1 MSDFS
6 LLDIVNLVRQEINK
20 TQIGSVKKITGPA
33 GEKGATGEPGG
44 PGIQG
49 PRGDK
54 GPAGPVGPQG
64 NQGKKGD
71 KGVKGDDGTDGI
83 GVARIEQDLDD
94 SIIMHMTDGNSYVI
108 EMPILDKQGNP
119 TEVHYKAAGGG
130 GGGGIVDL
138 SRYVKRPSDTHDGK
152 WLVYREPDG
161 SNQGE
166 WSPAT
171 TDLISTNSSM
181 VFRDSKGRFKSASD
195 VPELNNQLEV
205 NRFLWD
211 EIEKLNQ
218 APEVPEL
225 PEDRLPIFAED
236 EPTKYPHAEDDEP
249 DDLEIG
255 DQWYKVTDPDFDYD
269 SPDPEGLDL
278 HTWTEVGSGNFEW
291 VLVEPPAE
299 YVDKSG
305 DKMTG
310 NLEMVK
316 KDGVDPVIETRYL
329 SSGENSNLHL
339 QHDGNTRIY
348 VGNDEVAVTKRLQLN
363 QEGVDPNHAVTKK
376 YVDDADAH
384 LQVKIDELEQE
395 IDVIAPRLDAAQY
408 TYTDSPAVK
417 PGEMHI
423 VSGTFTG
430 ANDILFFNDEALDGN
445 VHTWAAV
452 DVGDYIEITDTNE
465 KNRTADN
472 YAMYLV
478 NKAPEGT
485 GMKQIEVSIAKGQG
499 VPVVGDVVD
508 AKAFQLG
515 DNEIHDLDG
524 RYLLNGGE
532 TTLKSTTTILAGS
545 AGKWMNFQAADDSG
559 TGFFVF
565 RDHTGDNILQ
575 VRGSGE
581 VRLKEGRMATHIDE
595 LTTKRYVDSKVGGGG
610 NDHLIKYPM
619 TVAWKSGV
627 EETHTM
633 KAENQLSKWSNSNF
647 GGHSAEVFKNLYQWF
662 PPEEYEFI
670 PGNIIWFEKKVSG
683 GRAWEIQPPHAV
695 LSWHATNV
703 IEFTSVRQHLQG
715 HSNWAG
721 FGVNDSQPDRDNLA
735 YEVIFQCF
743 RRKG

>member
-1 MSDFS
+1 MSYSFPKDAE
-6 LLDIVNLVRQEINK
+6 D
-20 TQIGSVKKITGPA
+20 
-33 GEKGATGEPGG
+33 
-44 PGIQG
+44 
-49 PRGDK
+49 GDK
-54 GPAGPVGPQG
+54 VTLENGITYVFQE
-64 NQGKKGD
+64 D
-71 KGVKGDDGTDGI
+71 KNRWVVNSVEGSLGEELVK
-83 GVARIEQDLDD
+83 
-94 SIIMHMTDGNSYVI
+94 
-108 EMPILDKQGNP
+108 
-119 TEVHYKAAGGG
+119 
-130 GGGGIVDL
+130 
-138 SRYVKRPSDTHDGK
+138 
-152 WLVYREPDG
+152 
-161 SNQGE
+161 
-166 WSPAT
+166 
-171 TDLISTNSSM
+171 
-181 VFRDSKGRFKSASD
+181 
-195 VPELNNQLEV
+195 
-205 NRFLWD
+205 
-211 EIEKLNQ
+211 
-218 APEVPEL
+218 
-225 PEDRLPIFAED
+225 
-236 EPTKYPHAEDDEP
+236 
-249 DDLEIG
+249 
-255 DQWYKVTDPDFDYD
+255 
-269 SPDPEGLDL
+269 
-278 HTWTEVGSGNFEW
+278 
-291 VLVEPPAE
+291 
-299 YVDKSG
+299 KSG
-305 DKMTG
+305 DIMTG
-310 NLEMVK
+310 NLEMTK
-316 KDGVDPVIETRYL
+316 TDGVEPKIETRYL

-339 QHDGNTRIY
+339 QHDGNTKVY
-348 VGNDEVAVTKRLQLN
+348 VGGNEVSFTQPIQLN
-363 QEGVDPNHAVTKK
+363 KEGVDPEHAVTKK

-430 ANDILFFNDEALDGN
+430 ANDIIFFNDEALDGN

-465 KNRTADN
+465 KESRTADN

-595 LTTKRYVDSKVGGGG
+595 LTTKRYVDSKVGG
-610 NDHLIKYPM
+610 NDPLIKYPM

-633 KAENQLSKWSNSNF
+633 KSENQMSKWSNSSF
-647 GGHSAEVFKNLYQWF
+647 GGHSAEVFKNLFQWF

-683 GRAWEIQPPHAV
+683 GRGWEVQPPHAV
-695 LSWHATNV
+695 LAWHATNV
-703 IEFTSVRQHLQG
+703 IEFTSVRQQLQG
-715 HSNWAG
+715 HSSWAG

-743 RRKG
+743 RRR